1 MAIRGAT
8 PLAPKRSHRL
18 KKTLLSTSLL
28 ALITISM
35 MTLFAVNKVLLKNVI
50 KKKSNYTE
58 LYQEHNSLSSLK
70 L

>member
-35 MTLFAVNKVLLKNVI
+35 MTLFAVNKVYLKCNQKEVQ
-50 KKKSNYTE
+50 
-58 LYQEHNSLSSLK
+58 LYRTVSGTQLA
-70 L
+70 